1 MHHESDLEE
10 RDADADAV
18 VAELEVTDQVAERR
32 WHDHPAVV
40 PVKAVGLFIGR
51 NGKRVA
57 ITIAGVVLIIVGVA
71 MLVLPGPGLVVIFL
85 GLSILATTYVWA
97 ERLLNRAKEKASR
110 AKDTVLGKKQRPAES
125 DPDA

>member
-10 RDADADAV
+10 RDADAV
-18 VAELEVTDQVAERR
+18 VAELEVIAPVAERR

-51 NGKRVA
+51 NGKRIAV
-57 ITIAGVVLIIVGVA
+57 TIAGVVLILVGVA

-85 GLSILATTYVWA
+85 GLSILATTYV
-97 ERLLNRAKEKASR
+97 
-110 AKDTVLGKKQRPAES
+110 
-125 DPDA
+125 